1 MLLRLVRLAVSA
13 ALIVG
18 MLGLA
23 AAAEAQDKVRIAT
36 EGSYAPFSFK
46 APDGTLQG
54 FDVDIARA
62 LCDRAHMECTIV
74 AQAWDG
80 IIPGLL
86 TKKYDAI
93 VASMSIT
100 DERRKKVDFTDKYYQ
115 TPARFVARKGSNIPI
130 SKSGL
135 KGKTIGAQRST
146 IHARYL
152 QDNYADV
159 ADIKLYD
166 NQENADLDLTAGRL
180 DLVLADSIVLLEGFL
195 TKPEGENF
203 EFVGPEL
210 RDPKW
215 FGEGAG
221 IAVRPGD
228 VKLKDAFNRA
238 LADILKDGTYDKID
252 AKYFPF
258 SIY

>member
-1 MLLRLVRLAVSA
+1 MRRFLMTVL
-13 ALIVG
+13 
-18 MLGLA
+18 MA
-23 AAAEAQDKVRIAT
+23 AAVGWTAQAQAQDKIRIAT
-36 EGSYAPFSFK
+36 EGAYAPFNFK

-54 FDVDIARA
+54 FDIDIARA
-62 LCDRAHMECTIV
+62 LCDHAHLECTIV
-74 AQAWDG
+74 AQDWDG
-80 IIPGLL
+80 MIPGLL
-86 TKKYDAI
+86 AKKYDAI

-115 TPARFVARKGSNIPI
+115 TPARFVAKKGADIVI
-130 SKSGL
+130 SREGL

-146 IHARYL
+146 IHAQYL
-152 QDNYADV
+152 QDTYADV

-166 NQENADLDLTAGRL
+166 SQENADLDLTAGRL
-180 DLVLADSIVLLEGFL
+180 DLVLADSIVLLDGFL
-195 TKPEGENF
+195 NKPDGRDF

-210 RDPKW
+210 KDPKW
-215 FGEGAG
+215 FGDGAG

-228 VKLKDAFNRA
+228 AKLKDAFNKA
-238 LADILKDGTYDKID
+238 LAGIRKDGTYDRID

>member
-1 MLLRLVRLAVSA
+1 MRFFLIA
-13 ALIVG
+13 AL
-18 MLGLA
+18 LA
-23 AAAEAQDKVRIAT
+23 AGIGLQSHAQAQDKVRIAT
-36 EGSYAPFSFK
+36 EGAYAPFNFK

-54 FDVDIARA
+54 FDIDIANA
-62 LCDRAHMECTIV
+62 LCAHAHLDCTIV
-74 AQAWDG
+74 AQDWDG

-86 TKKYDAI
+86 AKKYDAI
-93 VASMSIT
+93 IASMSIT
-100 DERRKKVDFTDKYYQ
+100 EERKKKVDFTDKYYQ
-115 TPARFVARKGSNIPI
+115 TPARFVEKKGANFTI
-130 SKSGL
+130 SKDGL

-146 IHARYL
+146 IHAQYL

-166 NQENADLDLTAGRL
+166 SQENADLDLTAGRL

-195 TKPEGENF
+195 NKPDGKDF

-210 RDPKW
+210 KDPKW

-228 VKLKDAFNRA
+228 AKLKDAFNKA
-238 LADILKDGTYDKID
+238 LAEIRKDGTYDKID

>member
-1 MLLRLVRLAVSA
+1 MRLFLIA
-13 ALIVG
+13 ALV
-18 MLGLA
+18 A
-23 AAAEAQDKVRIAT
+23 ATIGFQGQAQAQDKVRIAT
-36 EGSYAPFSFK
+36 EGAYAPFNFK

-54 FDVDIARA
+54 FDVDIAKV
-62 LCDRAHMECTIV
+62 LCERAHLECTIV
-74 AQAWDG
+74 AQDWDG

-86 TKKYDAI
+86 AKKYDAI

-100 DERRKKVDFTDKYYQ
+100 EERKKKVDFTDKYYQ
-115 TPARFVARKGSNIPI
+115 TPARFVQKKGANLTI
-130 SKSGL
+130 SKDGL

-146 IHARYL
+146 IHAQYL

-166 NQENADLDLTAGRL
+166 SQENADLDLTAGRL

-195 TKPEGENF
+195 NKPDGKGF
-203 EFVGPEL
+203 EFIGPEL
-210 RDPKW
+210 KDPKW
-215 FGEGAG
+215 FGAGAG

-228 VKLKDAFNRA
+228 AKLKDAFNKA
-238 LADILKDGTYDKID
+238 LAEIRKDGTYEKID

>member
-1 MLLRLVRLAVSA
+1 MRLALAAVLVA
-13 ALIVG
+13 ALV
-18 MLGLA
+18 GLA
-23 AAAEAQDKVRIAT
+23 PAARAQDKVRIAT
-36 EGSYAPFSFK
+36 EGAYAPFNFK

-62 LCDRAHMECTIV
+62 LCDRAHLECTIV
-74 AQAWDG
+74 AQDWDG

-86 TKKYDAI
+86 AKKYDAI
-93 VASMSIT
+93 IASMSIT

-115 TPARFVARKGSNIPI
+115 TPARFVAKKGSNIPI

-135 KGKTIGAQRST
+135 QGKTIGAQRST
-146 IHARYL
+146 IHAQYL

-195 TKPEGENF
+195 NKPEGENF
-203 EFVGPEL
+203 AFVGPEL
-210 RDPKW
+210 KDPKW
-215 FGEGAG
+215 FGDGAG

-238 LADILKDGTYDKID
+238 LAEIRKDGTYEKID

>member
-1 MLLRLVRLAVSA
+1 MRLSLIA
-13 ALIVG
+13 ALVATAA
-18 MLGLA
+18 GLHGHA
-23 AAAEAQDKVRIAT
+23 YAQDKVRIAT
-36 EGSYAPFSFK
+36 EGAYAPFNFK

-54 FDVDIARA
+54 FDVDIAKA
-62 LCDRAHMECTIV
+62 LCAHAHLDCTIV
-74 AQAWDG
+74 AQDWDG

-86 TKKYDAI
+86 AKKYDAI

-100 DERRKKVDFTDKYYQ
+100 EERRKKVDFTDKYYQ
-115 TPARFVARKGSNIPI
+115 TPARFVERQGANIAI
-130 SKSGL
+130 SKEGL

-146 IHARYL
+146 IHAQYL
-152 QDNYADV
+152 QDNYGDV

-166 NQENADLDLTAGRL
+166 SQENADLDLTAGRL

-195 TKPEGENF
+195 NKPDGKGF

-210 RDPKW
+210 KDPKW

-221 IAVRPGD
+221 IAIRPGD
-228 VKLKDAFNRA
+228 AKLKDAFDKA
-238 LADILKDGTYDKID
+238 LAEIRKDGTYDKID

>member
-1 MLLRLVRLAVSA
+1 M
-13 ALIVG
+13 
-18 MLGLA
+18 
-23 AAAEAQDKVRIAT
+23 
-36 EGSYAPFSFK
+36 
-46 APDGTLQG
+46 
-54 FDVDIARA
+54 
-62 LCDRAHMECTIV
+62 IV
-74 AQAWDG
+74 AQDWDG

-86 TKKYDAI
+86 AKKYDAI

-100 DERRKKVDFTDKYYQ
+100 EERRKKVDFTDKYYQ
-115 TPARFVARKGSNIPI
+115 TPARFVERQGANIAI
-130 SKSGL
+130 SKEGL

-146 IHARYL
+146 IHAQYL
-152 QDNYADV
+152 QDNYGDV

-166 NQENADLDLTAGRL
+166 SQENADLDLTAGRL

-195 TKPEGENF
+195 NKPDGKGF

-210 RDPKW
+210 KDPKW

-221 IAVRPGD
+221 IAIRPGD
-228 VKLKDAFNRA
+228 AKLKDAFDKA
-238 LADILKDGTYDKID
+238 LAEIRKDGTYDKID

>member
-1 MLLRLVRLAVSA
+1 MRLSLIA
-13 ALIVG
+13 ALIAASVG
-18 MLGLA
+18 CA
-23 AAAEAQDKVRIAT
+23 AQAQAQDKVRIAT
-36 EGSYAPFSFK
+36 EGAYAPFNFK

-54 FDVDIARA
+54 FDVDIAKA
-62 LCDRAHMECTIV
+62 LCDRAHLECTIV
-74 AQAWDG
+74 AQDWDG

-86 TKKYDAI
+86 AKKYDAI
-93 VASMSIT
+93 IASMSIT
-100 DERRKKVDFTDKYYQ
+100 DERRKKVDFTNKYYQ
-115 TPARFVARKGSNIPI
+115 TPARFVEKKGANFTI
-130 SKSGL
+130 SKEGL

-146 IHARYL
+146 IHAQYL

-166 NQENADLDLTAGRL
+166 SQENADLDLNAGRL

-195 TKPEGENF
+195 NKPDGKDF

-210 RDPKW
+210 KDPKW
-215 FGEGAG
+215 FGDGAG
-221 IAVRPGD
+221 IAIRPGD
-228 VKLKDAFNRA
+228 AKLKDAFNKA
-238 LADILKDGTYDKID
+238 LAEIRKDGTYDKID

>member
-1 MLLRLVRLAVSA
+1 MRLSLIAV
-13 ALIVG
+13 L
-18 MLGLA
+18 MA
-23 AAAEAQDKVRIAT
+23 AAVGCAAQAHAQDKVRIAT
-36 EGSYAPFSFK
+36 EGAYAPFNFK

-54 FDVDIARA
+54 FDVDIAKA
-62 LCDRAHMECTIV
+62 LCDRAHLECTIV
-74 AQAWDG
+74 AQDWDG

-86 TKKYDAI
+86 AKKYDAI
-93 VASMSIT
+93 IASMSIT

-115 TPARFVARKGSNIPI
+115 TPARFVEKKGAAIAI
-130 SKSGL
+130 SKQGL

-146 IHARYL
+146 IHAQYL

-166 NQENADLDLTAGRL
+166 SQENADLDLSAGRL

-195 TKPEGENF
+195 NKPDGKDF

-210 RDPKW
+210 KDPKW
-215 FGEGAG
+215 FGDGAG
-221 IAVRPGD
+221 IALRPGD
-228 VKLKDAFNRA
+228 VKLKDAFNKA
-238 LADILKDGTYDKID
+238 LAEIRKDGTYDKID

>member
-1 MLLRLVRLAVSA
+1 MLLRPVRLAASA
-13 ALIVG
+13 ALLAAT
-18 MLGLA
+18 LGLVTP
-23 AAAEAQDKVRIAT
+23 AEAQDKVRIAT
-36 EGSYAPFSFK
+36 EGAYAPFNFK

-54 FDVDIARA
+54 FDIDIARA
-62 LCDRAHMECTIV
+62 LCDHAHLECTIV
-74 AQAWDG
+74 AQDWDG

-86 TKKYDAI
+86 AKKYDAI
-93 VASMSIT
+93 IASMSIT

-115 TPARFVARKGSNIPI
+115 TPARFVAKKGTPVAI

-135 KGKTIGAQRST
+135 QGKTIGAQRST
-146 IHARYL
+146 IHAQYL

-159 ADIKLYD
+159 AEIKLFD
-166 NQENADLDLTAGRL
+166 NQENADLELAAGRL

-195 TKPEGENF
+195 AKPEGENF
-203 EFVGPEL
+203 AFVGPEL
-210 RDPKW
+210 KDPKW

-228 VKLKDAFNRA
+228 VKLKDAFNKA
-238 LADILKDGTYDKID
+238 LAEIRKDGTYEKID